1 MTKKNLTDKQKVTA
15 HSALLKEVGRKYL
28 QVQNVCDPDDYQC
41 RKSSLLFAIAEL
53 LLLDLEEDDKKD

>member
-28 QVQNVCDPDDYQC
+28 QGTK
-41 RKSSLLFAIAEL
+41 RMRSR
-53 LLLDLEEDDKKD
+53 